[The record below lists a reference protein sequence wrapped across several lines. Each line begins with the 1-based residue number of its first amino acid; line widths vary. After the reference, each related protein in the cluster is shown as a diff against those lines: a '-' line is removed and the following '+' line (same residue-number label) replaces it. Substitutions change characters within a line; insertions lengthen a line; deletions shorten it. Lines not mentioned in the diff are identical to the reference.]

1 MAAYAD
7 DGAWLEAHAAQFAA
21 IQLPR
26 ELWNEAARKVRAQI
40 FDGGA
45 SLTYAVEADG
55 GWSVV
60 AARDLEGMDV
70 WLVDHVW
77 LVKDAFAAF
86 TQLDAHEEL
95 RDRLDALVRPHGTAP
110 GSYGDA
116 GATLGLLKTLAPL
129 AHPMRLVADAA
140 AAARGGD
147 VTYYVQ
153 DELGSRLR
161 TVGVDDAGAATAGRA
176 AVYDAETNAT
186 LSLLWVAAPL
196 AAGLELVVPRLM
208 GLELLEDGQRYWAR
222 RMDAEEV
229 FEWYCPFAAIAG
241 VVARVLPRGG
251 TGLVLVSGNG
261 TSDLPVELERAHA
274 GARIVA
280 ADYADNATARMRRR
294 HPDSRVAWVTG
305 DLTASF
311 APLGR
316 ADGSAALVLDKGCLD
331 AMLIKPVRERADVTD
346 TWAASSPDALA
357 YLAAARA
364 CLRPAG
370 VVLVVTLGRRA
381 MREPLFAA
389 AGLVVR
395 EWLSVVPTASMKAGK
410 HADAGAGDLHV
421 AVLGSA

>member
-1 MAAYAD
+1 M
-7 DGAWLEAHAAQFAA
+7 
-21 IQLPR
+21 R
-26 ELWNEAARKVRAQI
+26 
-40 FDGGA
+40 
-45 SLTYAVEADG
+45 
-55 GWSVV
+55 
-60 AARDLEGMDV
+60 
-70 WLVDHVW
+70 
-77 LVKDAFAAF
+77 
-86 TQLDAHEEL
+86 TQ
-95 RDRLDALVRPHGTAP
+95 
-110 GSYGDA
+110 
-116 GATLGLLKTLAPL
+116 
-129 AHPMRLVADAA
+129 
-140 AAARGGD
+140 ARG
-147 VTYYVQ
+147 
-153 DELGSRLR
+153 
-161 TVGVDDAGAATAGRA
+161 
-176 AVYDAETNAT
+176 
-186 LSLLWVAAPL
+186 
-196 AAGLELVVPRLM
+196 
-208 GLELLEDGQRYWAR
+208 
-222 RMDAEEV
+222 
-229 FEWYCPFAAIAG
+229 
-241 VVARVLPRGG
+241 RVLI
-251 TGLVLVSGNG
+251 
-261 TSDLPVELERAHA
+261 PVELERAHA

-311 APLGR
+311 APLGC

-395 EWLSVVPTASMKAGK
+395 EWLAVVPTASMKAGK

>member
-1 MAAYAD
+1 
-7 DGAWLEAHAAQFAA
+7 
-21 IQLPR
+21 
-26 ELWNEAARKVRAQI
+26 
-40 FDGGA
+40 
-45 SLTYAVEADG
+45 
-55 GWSVV
+55 
-60 AARDLEGMDV
+60 
-70 WLVDHVW
+70 
-77 LVKDAFAAF
+77 
-86 TQLDAHEEL
+86 
-95 RDRLDALVRPHGTAP
+95 
-110 GSYGDA
+110 
-116 GATLGLLKTLAPL
+116 
-129 AHPMRLVADAA
+129 MRLVADAA

-186 LSLLWVAAPL
+186 LSLLWVAGPL

-208 GLELLEDGQRYWAR
+208 GLELLEDGQSYWAR

-311 APLGR
+311 APLGC

-331 AMLIKPVRERADVTD
+331 AMLIKPVRERADMTD

-364 CLRPAG
+364 CLRRRSRRHPRPPRDARAPLRGRGPRRPRVARRGPHG
-370 VVLVVTLGRRA
+370 VHEGRQARRRRRRRPPRRRPRLGVRRI
-381 MREPLFAA
+381 RPETPRPLPRPLPWFC
-389 AGLVVR
+389 R
-395 EWLSVVPTASMKAGK
+395 
-410 HADAGAGDLHV
+410 
-421 AVLGSA
+421 

>member
-1 MAAYAD
+1 
-7 DGAWLEAHAAQFAA
+7 
-21 IQLPR
+21 
-26 ELWNEAARKVRAQI
+26 
-40 FDGGA
+40 
-45 SLTYAVEADG
+45 
-55 GWSVV
+55 
-60 AARDLEGMDV
+60 
-70 WLVDHVW
+70 
-77 LVKDAFAAF
+77 
-86 TQLDAHEEL
+86 
-95 RDRLDALVRPHGTAP
+95 
-110 GSYGDA
+110 
-116 GATLGLLKTLAPL
+116 
-129 AHPMRLVADAA
+129 
-140 AAARGGD
+140 
-147 VTYYVQ
+147 
-153 DELGSRLR
+153 
-161 TVGVDDAGAATAGRA
+161 
-176 AVYDAETNAT
+176 
-186 LSLLWVAAPL
+186 
-196 AAGLELVVPRLM
+196 M

-280 ADYADNATARMRRR
+280 ADYADNATERMRRR

-305 DLTASF
+305 DLTTSF
-311 APLGR
+311 EPLGC

-395 EWLSVVPTASMKAGK
+395 EWLAVVPTASMKAGK

-421 AVLGSA
+421 AILGSA